1 MAVCDIVSVK
11 NAFRYLTNLAYADLS
26 GTKLVVASMNALS
39 TLNNVL
45 LNLAMNQIEMV
56 DLDSVKSLTEKS
68 KIYLSDNPLACNC
81 SNIQ

>member
-1 MAVCDIVSVK
+1 MCDIVSVK

-56 DLDSVKSLTEKS
+56 DRLS
-68 KIYLSDNPLACNC
+68 KL
-81 SNIQ
+81 